1 MSPSPLSG
9 LLAVD
14 RSNAA
19 KNFRKQRQSRSH
31 ACRIYCAAYGTSQG
45 DLFDSFSAIA
55 DLLIICGEDFFDL
68 SGVLQSGHGDFV
80 RHRLWFEA
88 LSAWDLAGTTR
99 SSQVDRVRE

>member
-1 MSPSPLSG
+1 MSHSSLSE

-14 RSNAA
+14 RSSTA
-19 KNFRKQRQSRSH
+19 KIFANKDRVDH

-80 RHRLWFEA
+80 HHRLWFEA
-88 LSAWDLAGTTR
+88 LSA
-99 SSQVDRVRE
+99 